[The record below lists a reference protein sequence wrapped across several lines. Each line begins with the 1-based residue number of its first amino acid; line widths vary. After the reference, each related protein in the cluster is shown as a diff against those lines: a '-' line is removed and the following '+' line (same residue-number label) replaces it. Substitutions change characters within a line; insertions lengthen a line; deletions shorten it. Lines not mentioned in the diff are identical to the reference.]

1 MSNKQKATG
10 QFTVNIL
17 PQQDAIGAGRM
28 IIEKDYD
35 GELQGVGKG
44 QMLSKQ
50 VDGGM
55 SVYCAIEEF
64 EGQLAGKSGNFTLLH
79 QGMMSSQT
87 RELSVTVIEGSGGG
101 ELSSLTGS
109 MQINQDE
116 NSHSYIFEY
125 SL

>member
-1 MSNKQKATG
+1 MQKATG

-28 IIEKDYD
+28 IIEKDYE

-64 EGQLAGKSGNFTLLH
+64 EGHLAGKSGGFTLLH
-79 QGMMSSQT
+79 QGKMSSES
-87 RELSVTVIEGSGGG
+87 RELSVTVIQGSGSG
-101 ELSSLTGS
+101 ELASLTGS

-116 NSHSYIFEY
+116 NSHTYIFEY

>member
-1 MSNKQKATG
+1 MSTMQKATG

-28 IIEKDYD
+28 IIEKDYE

-64 EGQLAGKSGNFTLLH
+64 EGHLAGKPGGFTLLH
-79 QGMMSSQT
+79 QGKMSSQS
-87 RELSVTVIEGSGGG
+87 RELSVTVIEGSGSG
-101 ELSSLTGS
+101 ELASLTGS

-116 NSHSYIFEY
+116 NSHTYIFEY

>member
-50 VDGGM
+50 VDGGI

-64 EGQLAGKSGNFTLLH
+64 EGQLGGKSGNFTLLH

>member
-64 EGQLAGKSGNFTLLH
+64 EGQLGGKSGNFTLLH